1 MTDIQILPGDRVPI
15 AGREVPSR
23 EYLRFFALLAKAYLQ
38 TGGAIT
44 DIAALVS
51 RIEALENEDDIPVVL
66 QELENIA
73 PGLIARLPGNTWGAR
88 KVESADATRIVVTDG
103 DGQAGN
109 PTIDLAELADS
120 GTGTALVKL
129 TRDDYGRVEG
139 TEAATAADLP
149 YDNTAS
155 GLAATNTQDAIDEVS
170 GVASAG
176 GGMVPYFIA
185 TGETFTVSE
194 YKQALFVLP
203 IDCEGSL
210 VVDGYLLEV

>member
-1 MTDIQILPGDRVPI
+1 MTIRPAWHGPLVRSDGRLTQPLIDFLRSLGDAQDISGLQDAVATLQQQIGEI
-15 AGREVPSR
+15 
-23 EYLRFFALLAKAYLQ
+23 
-38 TGGAIT
+38 
-44 DIAALVS
+44 
-51 RIEALENEDDIPVVL
+51 NIPVVL

-73 PGLIARLPGNTWGAR
+73 PGLIARLPGNTWKAR
-88 KVESADATRIVVTDG
+88 EIESADATRIVVTDG
-103 DGQAGN
+103 GGQAGN

-120 GTGTALVKL
+120 GTGAALVKL

-149 YDNTAS
+149 YDNATS
-155 GLAATNTQDAIDEVS
+155 GLAATNTQDAIDEIS
-170 GVASAG
+170 GGASAG

>member
-51 RIEALENEDDIPVVL
+51 RIEALENADDIAVVL
-66 QELENIA
+66 KELENIA
-73 PGLIARLPGNTWGAR
+73 PGLIARLPGNTWKAR
-88 KVESADATRIVVTDG
+88 EIESADATRIVVTDG
-103 DGQAGN
+103 GGQAGN

-120 GTGTALVKL
+120 GTGAALVKL

-149 YDNTAS
+149 YDNGTS
-155 GLAATNTQDAIDEVS
+155 GLTATDTQAAIDEVKAIADAAGS
-170 GVASAG
+170 SANWDGGNAASNYGGTTSIDG
-176 GGMVPYFIA
+176 GGA
-185 TGETFTVSE
+185 
-194 YKQALFVLP
+194 
-203 IDCEGSL
+203 
-210 VVDGYLLEV
+210 